1 MDLLVALSTT
11 TAYMASVAMMAIDV
25 QTPPHDEMDGR
36 EMRTYF
42 DSSVFLIF
50 FILAGRLLEGRARV
64 KASLFSQQV
73 IWV

>member
-1 MDLLVALSTT
+1 MQFGNMDLLVALSTT
-11 TAYMASVAMMAIDV
+11 TAYMASIAMMAIDV
-25 QTPPHDEMDGR
+25 RTSPHDMMDGR

-64 KASLFSQQV
+64 KVSTS
-73 IWV
+73 